1 MANEIIDKLYIIV
14 EEAKKGNF
22 DNAIKFADSIAKKE
36 LEEFSYIRNNKVQ
49 YCEWQTVRE
58 YIYFAR
64 DIGALTNDL
73 KVSDEANYNS
83 AIGFKSWIGD
93 VLLEYLEEKGFSL
106 AKLQSSALSLISAK
120 KLPTTELL
128 FGELDPN
135 ISEKHFRWSLTV
147 LQSVKP
153 LTINVCRK
161 WIWIPANTF
170 EF

>member
-1 MANEIIDKLYIIV
+1 MANEIIDKLYVIV
-14 EEAKKGNF
+14 EESKKNEF
-22 DNAIKFADSIAKKE
+22 ENAIKFADSIAQRKI
-36 LEEFSYIRNNKVQ
+36 EEFSYIRSNQVQ

-64 DIGALTNDL
+64 DIKALTGNL
-73 KVSDEANYNS
+73 KASDDADYNS
-83 AIGFKSWIGD
+83 FIGFKSWIGD
-93 VLLEYLEEKGFSL
+93 TLLQYLDENGFSIS
-106 AKLQSSALSLISAK
+106 KLQSSALNLISEK
-120 KLPTTELL
+120 KLPTTEIL
-128 FGELDPN
+128 FGEINPK